1 MKRKSPRTCQS
12 SSFSPRSAKQ
22 ISESFSTNE
31 HYIKRNPVHY
41 VNLKQAIEKWRL
53 NCFFSKKLTFVT
65 ETSFHL
71 KE

>member
-22 ISESFSTNE
+22 ISECFSTNE

-41 VNLKQAIEKWRL
+41 VNLKQAIENWRL